1 MDCLPGRSQT
11 IYSGAIAGRCVR
23 RALPARG
30 RAQSRRAPLS
40 GRKPAQNRANH
51 WHAILVTALRMAEI
65 QVAAP
70 PKEAVPPINTWI
82 LPVAAAWFIPG
93 LGHFLLKK
101 TGRGALL
108 FAAIALMFLFGLFMR
123 GMMFTPEKGADY
135 LTTLI
140 NYGGFV
146 CDIASGALYLCAA
159 IFGYSQ
165 PDMPGDVHDY
175 GTKFLVTA
183 GLLNILAMV
192 DAFEI
197 AAKRRD

>member
-1 MDCLPGRSQT
+1 MN
-11 IYSGAIAGRCVR
+11 V
-23 RALPARG
+23 
-30 RAQSRRAPLS
+30 
-40 GRKPAQNRANH
+40 
-51 WHAILVTALRMAEI
+51 
-65 QVAAP
+65 
-70 PKEAVPPINTWI
+70 WI
-82 LPVAAAWFIPG
+82 LPVAAAWIVPG

-101 TGRGALL
+101 KGRAALL
-108 FAAIALMFLFGLFMR
+108 FAAITLMFLCGLFMR

-146 CDIASGALYLCAA
+146 CNIASGALYLCTA

-175 GTKFLVTA
+175 GAKFLVTA